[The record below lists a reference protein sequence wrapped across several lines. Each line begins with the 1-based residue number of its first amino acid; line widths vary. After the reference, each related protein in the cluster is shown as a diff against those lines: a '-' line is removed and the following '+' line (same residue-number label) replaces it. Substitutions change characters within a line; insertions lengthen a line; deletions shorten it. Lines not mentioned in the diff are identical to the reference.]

1 MKWAVIA
8 LVVAA
13 SWPALLAHAD
23 PKKPSQATGPT
34 SVDHYE
40 VGKQLFARKLYAQAL
55 QEFRQALSSTPRPE
69 VLYSMAQSQRMLG
82 DCASAIDTYRAFLAG
97 QPGEPLAGY
106 ARANI
111 ERCEQQEKTVASV
124 SASGVAREP
133 RSSNW
138 YRDIVGDVLVGGGI
152 AVGVTG
158 VVVWHAG
165 RSTAKNLA
173 AAPDYQ
179 TFLQRQ
185 AAASSALTQQRV
197 GVAAMIVGGAALV
210 GGIVHYVHHARS
222 SRREV
227 SLGVALTAG
236 GAMLAG
242 HGTF

>member
-1 MKWAVIA
+1 
-8 LVVAA
+8 
-13 SWPALLAHAD
+13 
-23 PKKPSQATGPT
+23 
-34 SVDHYE
+34 

-55 QEFRQALSSTPRPE
+55 QEFRQALSVSPRPE
-69 VLYSMAQSQRMLG
+69 VLYSMAQSQRLLG

-111 ERCEQQEKTVASV
+111 ERCEQQGKPVAGV
-124 SASGVAREP
+124 SSGGAAGEP
-133 RSSNW
+133 GSSPW
-138 YRDIVGDVLVGGGI
+138 YSDLVGDVLVGGGL

-165 RSTAKNLA
+165 RSKAQNVA
-173 AAPDYQ
+173 ASPDYQ
-179 TFLQRQ
+179 TFLERQ
-185 AAASSALTQQRV
+185 AAASSALTQQRI

-227 SLGVALTAG
+227 SLGVAPISG

>member
-1 MKWAVIA
+1 
-8 LVVAA
+8 
-13 SWPALLAHAD
+13 
-23 PKKPSQATGPT
+23 
-34 SVDHYE
+34 

-55 QEFRQALSSTPRPE
+55 QEFRQALSVSPRPE

-82 DCASAIDTYRAFLAG
+82 DCTSAIDTYRAFLAG

-111 ERCEQQEKTVASV
+111 ERCEQQGKTVGGGA
-124 SASGVAREP
+124 AGEP
-133 RSSNW
+133 SSSPW
-138 YRDIVGDVLVGGGI
+138 YRDLVGDVLVGGGI

-165 RSTAKNLA
+165 RSTAQNVA

-179 TFLQRQ
+179 TFLERQ
-185 AAASSALTQQRV
+185 AAASSALTQQRI

-236 GAMLAG
+236 GAMVAG